1 MRAFIKAFL
10 MVSIGLFPF
19 SAFSSSDNLTLYK
32 DAENNVKQ
40 YRALRRACSITQGEQ
55 RRACFAQLNESTEDY
70 KKAKK
75 ILSMQ
80 SPQASGEP
88 LLGRAE

>member
-1 MRAFIKAFL
+1 MGGCIRVFITL
-10 MVSIGLFPF
+10 SICLFPQF
-19 SAFSSSDNLTLYK
+19 GFASSDTLTSYQ

-70 KKAKK
+70 KRAKK

-80 SPQASGEP
+80 NPETDGP
-88 LLGRAE
+88 LLGRTE